1 MRNEGVVGGIPTEG
15 ANAELNDGELGG
27 GVTDLQVPHV
37 GAVERQG
44 LAPRSAR
51 HAGHLEVDG
60 HEVRRPDMAPEL
72 RQRRFEVRGGNGLR
86 RKRHSTL
93 RGGGGGP

>member
-60 HEVRRPDMAPEL
+60 HEVRTPDVVPEL

>member
-27 GVTDLQVPHV
+27 GVSDLQVPHV
-37 GAVERQG
+37 GAVELKQ

-60 HEVRRPDMAPEL
+60 HEVRTPDVVPEL

>member
-27 GVTDLQVPHV
+27 GVSDLQVPHV
-37 GAVERQG
+37 GAVELQQ

-60 HEVRRPDMAPEL
+60 HEVRTPDVVPEL

-93 RGGGGGP
+93 RGGGGGS